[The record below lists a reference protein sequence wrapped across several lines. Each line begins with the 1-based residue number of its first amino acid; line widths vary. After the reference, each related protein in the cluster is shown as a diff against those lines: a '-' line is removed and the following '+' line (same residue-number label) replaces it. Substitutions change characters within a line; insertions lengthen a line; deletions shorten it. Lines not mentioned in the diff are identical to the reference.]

1 MTNRPKLPTTKL
13 GQWGLL
19 SFGVALIFVVLS
31 MFLAFVATVTGD
43 NSLYNVLGFIGPVF
57 VVFTTLGL
65 VLSWLAILWKK
76 DRVLLLVIVTII
88 VSAAAAITIV
98 GEIIE
103 GVIVT
108 QNL

>member
-1 MTNRPKLPTTKL
+1 M
-13 GQWGLL
+13 
-19 SFGVALIFVVLS
+19 GVALIWRGFDFRGALDVPC
-31 MFLAFVATVTGD
+31 FVATVTGD

-57 VVFTTLGL
+57 VVFTILGL
-65 VLSWLAILWKK
+65 VLSRLAILWKK

-98 GEIIE
+98 GEIID